1 MLNSQL
7 TDLSFS
13 PLAPRHRRST
23 AIATEL
29 RRLISSGQLNPGDQ
43 LPTEATLCR
52 QFGVSRTTL
61 REAIQMLRT
70 SGLLDVTPGRGS
82 FVRVPDLSQLLA
94 DLALAAPTLR
104 GNLND
109 IAHMRCLIQRDT
121 LTRLARLT
129 PTQRGELHRYTLNRM
144 AQPEENA
151 KTEAQWHLQ
160 MARLGGSMLAHLLLQ
175 TLMALESSS
184 RVTRFGNPDEVM
196 RTIQIQMRI
205 NAALVDGDFALAERV
220 LMQYLNP
227 NQSHQAQPTQTPN
240 AA

>member
-1 MLNSQL
+1 MLSSQL
-7 TDLSFS
+7 NDLSFS

-29 RRLISSGQLNPGDQ
+29 RRLISSGQLKPGDQ

-82 FVRVPDLSQLLA
+82 FVRIPDLSQLLA
-94 DLALAAPTLR
+94 DLAMAAPALR
-104 GNLND
+104 NNQSD
-109 IAHMRCLIQRDT
+109 IAHMRCLIQRDV
-121 LTRLARLT
+121 LTRLARLSN
-129 PTQRGELHRYTLNRM
+129 TQRGELHRYTLNRH
-144 AQPEENA
+144 ALPEENA
-151 KTEAQWHLQ
+151 ETEAQWHLQ
-160 MARLGGSMLAHLLLQ
+160 MARMGGNMLAHMLLQ
-175 TLMALESSS
+175 TLMALEGAA

-196 RTIQIQMRI
+196 RTIQVQMRI

-227 NQSHQAQPTQTPN
+227 NHSQQAQQQTHT